1 MCDETGWTS
10 FNGGQNY
17 RILDS
22 GQIEV
27 DGLGIPRTRGEPRS
41 MELCEVAYCLELDE
55 AIERFKIPR
64 PWLMGLFGVEAGR
77 LKIAMRKGE
86 AKVTTLYFN
95 PYAKRWE
102 DSTRAAPDGEFSG
115 GPLQSL
121 ESTASAMNAKY
132 KLIEN
137 GRPLNIADLMIP
149 RICILVSA
157 AYFYDQ
163 LNRYDNDPILAQAA
177 FNAGS
182 VRARNTRQYPWGFL
196 THNPHRA
203 LYYAQWVNDAVEVLK

>member
-1 MCDETGWTS
+1 MNWQS
-10 FNGGQNY
+10 HNGGQDY

-27 DGLGIPRTRGEPRS
+27 RDLGIVRTRGVPRS
-41 MELCEVAYCLELDE
+41 MQLCELAYCLELDE
-55 AIERFKIPR
+55 ATERFEIPR
-64 PWLMGLFGVEAGR
+64 VWLMGLFGVEAGR

-102 DSTRAAPDGEFSG
+102 DRTRAAPDGEYSG

-132 KLIEN
+132 KLIEG

-157 AYFYDQ
+157 AYFHDQ
-163 LNRYDNDPILAQAA
+163 LNRYNDDPILAQAA

-182 VRARNTRQYPWGFL
+182 VRDRPTKTHPWGFL
-196 THNPHRA
+196 THNPHRS
-203 LYYAQWVNDAVEVLK
+203 LYYAQWVNDAWEVLHG